1 MKKNI
6 IYDIIIVCGKLN
18 FLWGYRDYDVQIF
31 QECSKNMSKKSILK
45 AKEFAVFHVDID
57 DNFKVVKINNGFTEV
72 TGFKQPD
79 VENGLY
85 MSRLIPTDAYN
96 EYIVS
101 VRNNITDNGEF
112 CFKHPIILKDRS
124 IITVTCYGELEYY
137 DSVNTR
143 KVKMIVTVSDK
154 NQDDSEEEEYTES
167 GKDRLT
173 GLYSRERGEKLI
185 RQYLKIKPESEL
197 CALCIIDV
205 DNFYDINDHYGREF
219 GNSVLEEVA
228 EKLTS
233 VMRPTDI
240 VIRLGGDEFMVF
252 TKNTNKSY
260 IKSFGSS
267 ISKRVNSI
275 YAGTD
280 KEIGI
285 SCTVGIVN
293 TFYSNKYDELFD
305 YAYKTLMFA
314 KKTKKGSSLLY
325 SEVSNLVDSKVLDA
339 TIIDKGVTDIADENP
354 HENGNIVSFAYS
366 LLEKS
371 RDLKTAINLLLPKIS
386 RIFDFSRI
394 VIFEMNDE
402 NMYSKFTYHWCEKGK
417 PTDLNEIYDFNRKDY
432 NALIDYFEHDS
443 LVHITPKIMSK
454 LSKSLR
460 KLLEK
465 DKKQYFFSAIFNEGN
480 FRGCL
485 IFESLEKGRKLS
497 SQEVSTLKE
506 LSRVISTHITIVNA
520 DLASKAKSE
529 FLSRMS
535 HEIRT
540 PINAIKGMADKAMC
554 VIEKEETDSAG
565 EVYDCLE
572 KITISTKY
580 LTSLVNDILDMSK
593 IESGKLIVSND
604 IFDITNLL
612 EDFEMMIKPQADQRM
627 IKLTIEKNF
636 ENKLFVGDQFR
647 IHQVL
652 VNLAANALKF
662 TPFSG
667 KIKVSIDELESD
679 EESSVLKFTVED
691 NGIGIRKENLKKI
704 FESFEQADS
713 AVTKSYGGTGLGLSI
728 CKNLVELMGGTL
740 SVKSEEN
747 EGSAFSFTLELKKC
761 KSITDAIRETLYIS
775 QQDFDFTGKTV
786 LLAEDNDFNAEFAKS
801 LLENVGFDVQLALN
815 GKQAV
820 YSFISKPSYT
830 YDVILMD
837 VRMPLMDGYE
847 AAGCIRNSDKADA
860 HSVPIIALTAN
871 AAGDDEKLTIQSG
884 MNAYLSK
891 PFEKE
896 MLYIVSS
903 RENRNAMS

>member
-1 MKKNI
+1 
-6 IYDIIIVCGKLN
+6 
-18 FLWGYRDYDVQIF
+18 
-31 QECSKNMSKKSILK
+31 MSKKSILK
-45 AKEFAVFHVDID
+45 SKEFAVFHVDID

-96 EYIVS
+96 EYIIS
-101 VRNNITDNGEF
+101 VRKNITDNGEF

-143 KVKMIVTVSDK
+143 KVKMIVTVNDR
-154 NQDDSEEEEYTES
+154 NQDESEEEEYTES
-167 GKDRLT
+167 GKDKLT

-205 DNFYDINDHYGREF
+205 DNFYEINDHYGREF

-280 KEIGI
+280 NEIGI

-402 NMYSKFTYHWCEKGK
+402 NMYYKFTYHWCEKGK
-417 PTDLNEIYDFNRKDY
+417 PTDFNEIYDFNRKDY
-432 NALIDYFEHDS
+432 NALIDYFERDG
-443 LVHITPKIMSK
+443 LVTITPKIMSK

-460 KLLEK
+460 KMLEK

-497 SQEVSTLKE
+497 TQEVSTLKE

-520 DLASKAKSE
+520 DLASKAKSD

-554 VIEKEETDSAG
+554 VIENEENDSSG

-593 IESGKLIVSND
+593 IESGKLIVNND

-627 IKLTIEKNF
+627 IKLTIEKNY

-679 EESSVLKFTVED
+679 EESSVIKFIVED
-691 NGIGIRKENLKKI
+691 NGIGIKKENLKKI

-713 AVTKSYGGTGLGLSI
+713 AVTKTYGGTGLGLSI

-740 SVKSEEN
+740 NVKSEEN
-747 EGSAFSFTLELKKC
+747 EGSAFFFTLELKKC

-801 LLENVGFDVQLALN
+801 LLENVGFNVQLALN

-896 MLYIVSS
+896 MLYIMLKQFLEGESVITDR
-903 RENRNAMS
+903 REEMPAEYY

>member
-1 MKKNI
+1 MKENLI
-6 IYDIIIVCGKLN
+6 IKSKRYAS
-18 FLWGYRDYDVQIF
+18 F
-31 QECSKNMSKKSILK
+31 Q
-45 AKEFAVFHVDID
+45 VDID
-57 DNFKVVKINNGFTEV
+57 DNFKVISISDGFSEI
-72 TGFKQPD
+72 TGFSKND
-79 VENGLY
+79 IDIGLY

-96 EYIVS
+96 EYLVT
-101 VRNNITDNGEF
+101 VRDCITENGDF
-112 CFKHPIILKDRS
+112 CFRHPIIFKDRT
-124 IITVTCYGELEYY
+124 IQTVSCYGELEFY

-143 KVKMIVTVSDK
+143 KVKMVITVSDK
-154 NQDDSEEEEYTES
+154 KTEISETEEEYTET

-185 RQYLKIKPESEL
+185 KQYLKIKPKGEL
-197 CALCIIDV
+197 CALCIIDI
-205 DNFYDINDHYGREF
+205 DNFFEINNLYGREF

-260 IKSFGSS
+260 MKSFGSS

-280 KEIGI
+280 KDISI
-285 SCTVGIVN
+285 SCTIGIVN
-293 TFYSNKYDELFD
+293 TFYSDKYDQLFD

-314 KKTKKGSSLLY
+314 KRTKKGSSLLY
-325 SEVSNLVDSKVLDA
+325 SEVSHLVDAKVLDA
-339 TIIDKGVTDIADENP
+339 TIIDKGVTDIVDENP
-354 HENGNIVSFAYS
+354 HENGDITSFAYA

-371 RDLKTAINLLLPKIS
+371 KDLKTAINLLLPKIS

-394 VIFEMNDE
+394 VIFEMNDD
-402 NMYSKFTYHWCEKGK
+402 NMYYKFTYHWCEKGK
-417 PTDLNEIYDFNRKDY
+417 PADINNIYDFNRKDY
-432 NALIDYFEHDS
+432 NALIDYFERDG
-443 LVHITPKIMSK
+443 LVQLTPKIIQK

-460 KLLEK
+460 KMLEK
-465 DKKQYFFSAIFNEGN
+465 NDKNQYIFSAIYNEGV
-480 FRGCL
+480 FKGCL
-485 IFESLEKGRKLS
+485 IFETHDKNRKLS
-497 SQEVSTLKE
+497 TSEISTLKE
-506 LSRVISTHITIVNA
+506 LSRVIATHINIVNA

-540 PINAIKGMADKAMC
+540 PINAIKGMADRAIC
-554 VIEKEETDSAG
+554 VLERDENDAE

-572 KITISTKY
+572 KINISTRY

-593 IESGKLIVSND
+593 IESGKMTVTQE
-604 IFDITNLL
+604 IFDITNLI
-612 EDFEMMIKPQADQRM
+612 EDFEMMIKPQAEQRL
-627 IKLTIEKNF
+627 IKLSIERNF
-636 ENKLFVGDQFR
+636 TNKLFVGDQFR

-667 KIKVSIDELESD
+667 IINVRIDETEYKED
-679 EESSVLKFTVED
+679 SSILKFTVED
-691 NGIGIRKENLKKI
+691 NGIGIKKENLKKI
-704 FESFEQADS
+704 FESFEQADVT
-713 AVTKSYGGTGLGLSI
+713 VTKNYGGTGLGLSI

-740 SVKSEEN
+740 NVKSEEN
-747 EGSAFSFTLELKKC
+747 KGSAFFFTLELKKC
-761 KSITDAIRETLYIS
+761 RSITDAIRETLFIS
-775 QQDFDFTGKTV
+775 QQNFDFTGKTV

-801 LLENVGFDVQLALN
+801 LLENVGFKVQLALN

-820 YSFISKPSYT
+820 YSFLSNPSYT
-830 YDVILMD
+830 YDVIIMD

-860 HSVPIIALTAN
+860 CSVPIIALTAN
-871 AAGDDEKLTIQSG
+871 AACDDEKHAIQSG

-896 MLYIVSS
+896 MLYIMLKQFLDGSS
-903 RENRNAMS
+903 VITEYNEENGRDVTGTYM

>member
-1 MKKNI
+1 
-6 IYDIIIVCGKLN
+6 
-18 FLWGYRDYDVQIF
+18 
-31 QECSKNMSKKSILK
+31 MSKKSILK
-45 AKEFAVFHVDID
+45 SKEFAVFHVDID

-96 EYIVS
+96 EYIIS
-101 VRNNITDNGEF
+101 VRKNITDNGEF

-143 KVKMIVTVSDK
+143 KVKMIVTVNDR
-154 NQDDSEEEEYTES
+154 NQDEGEEEEYTES
-167 GKDRLT
+167 GKDKLT

-205 DNFYDINDHYGREF
+205 DNFYEINDHYGREF

-402 NMYSKFTYHWCEKGK
+402 NMYYKFTYHWCEKGK
-417 PTDLNEIYDFNRKDY
+417 PTDFNEIYDFNRKDY
-432 NALIDYFEHDS
+432 NALIDYFERDG
-443 LVHITPKIMSK
+443 LVTITPKIMSK

-460 KLLEK
+460 KMLEK

-497 SQEVSTLKE
+497 TQEVSTLKE

-520 DLASKAKSE
+520 DLASKAKSD

-554 VIEKEETDSAG
+554 VIENEENDSSG

-593 IESGKLIVSND
+593 IESGKLIVNND

-627 IKLTIEKNF
+627 IKLTIEKNY

-679 EESSVLKFTVED
+679 EESSVIKFIVED
-691 NGIGIRKENLKKI
+691 NGIGIKKENLKKI

-713 AVTKSYGGTGLGLSI
+713 AVTKTYGGTGLGLSI

-740 SVKSEEN
+740 NVKSEEN
-747 EGSAFSFTLELKKC
+747 EGSAFFFTLELKKC

-896 MLYIVSS
+896 MLYIMLKQFLEGESVITDR
-903 RENRNAMS
+903 REEMPAEYY

>member
-1 MKKNI
+1 
-6 IYDIIIVCGKLN
+6 
-18 FLWGYRDYDVQIF
+18 
-31 QECSKNMSKKSILK
+31 MSKKSILK
-45 AKEFAVFHVDID
+45 SKEFAVFHVDID

-96 EYIVS
+96 EYIIS
-101 VRNNITDNGEF
+101 VRKNITDNGEF

-143 KVKMIVTVSDK
+143 KVKMIVTVNDR
-154 NQDDSEEEEYTES
+154 NQDESEEEEYTES
-167 GKDRLT
+167 GKDKLT

-205 DNFYDINDHYGREF
+205 DNFYEINDHYGREF

-402 NMYSKFTYHWCEKGK
+402 NMYYKFTYHWCEKGK
-417 PTDLNEIYDFNRKDY
+417 PTDFNEIYDFNRKDY
-432 NALIDYFEHDS
+432 NALIDYFERDG
-443 LVHITPKIMSK
+443 LVTITPKIMSK

-460 KLLEK
+460 KMLEK

-497 SQEVSTLKE
+497 TQEVSTLKE

-520 DLASKAKSE
+520 DLASKAKSD

-554 VIEKEETDSAG
+554 VIENEENDSSG

-593 IESGKLIVSND
+593 IESGKLIVNND

-627 IKLTIEKNF
+627 IKLTIEKNY

-679 EESSVLKFTVED
+679 EESSVIKFIVED
-691 NGIGIRKENLKKI
+691 NGIGIKKENLKKI

-713 AVTKSYGGTGLGLSI
+713 AVTKTYGGTGLGLSI

-740 SVKSEEN
+740 NVKSEEN
-747 EGSAFSFTLELKKC
+747 EGSAFFFTLELKKC

-801 LLENVGFDVQLALN
+801 LLENIGFNVQLALN

-896 MLYIVSS
+896 MLYIMLKQFLEGESVITDR
-903 RENRNAMS
+903 REEMPAEYY

>member
-1 MKKNI
+1 
-6 IYDIIIVCGKLN
+6 
-18 FLWGYRDYDVQIF
+18 
-31 QECSKNMSKKSILK
+31 MSKKSILK
-45 AKEFAVFHVDID
+45 SKEFAVFHVDID

-96 EYIVS
+96 EYIIS
-101 VRNNITDNGEF
+101 VRKNITDNGEF

-143 KVKMIVTVSDK
+143 KVKMIVTVNDR
-154 NQDDSEEEEYTES
+154 NQDESEEEEYTES
-167 GKDRLT
+167 GKDKLT

-205 DNFYDINDHYGREF
+205 DNFYEINDHYGREF

-260 IKSFGSS
+260 IRSFGSS

-402 NMYSKFTYHWCEKGK
+402 NMYYKFTYHWCEKGK
-417 PTDLNEIYDFNRKDY
+417 PTDFNEIYDFNRKDY
-432 NALIDYFEHDS
+432 NALIDYFERDG
-443 LVHITPKIMSK
+443 LVTITPKIMSK

-460 KLLEK
+460 KMLEK

-497 SQEVSTLKE
+497 TQEVSTLKE

-520 DLASKAKSE
+520 DLASKAKSD

-554 VIEKEETDSAG
+554 VIENEENDSSG

-593 IESGKLIVSND
+593 IESGKLIVNND

-627 IKLTIEKNF
+627 IKLTIEKNY

-679 EESSVLKFTVED
+679 EESSVIKFIVED
-691 NGIGIRKENLKKI
+691 NGIGIKKENLKKI

-713 AVTKSYGGTGLGLSI
+713 AVTKTYGGTGLGLSI

-740 SVKSEEN
+740 NVKSEEN
-747 EGSAFSFTLELKKC
+747 EGSAFFFTLELKKC

-801 LLENVGFDVQLALN
+801 LLENVGFNVQLALN

-896 MLYIVSS
+896 MLYIMLKQFLEGESVITDR
-903 RENRNAMS
+903 REEMPAEYY

>member
-1 MKKNI
+1 
-6 IYDIIIVCGKLN
+6 
-18 FLWGYRDYDVQIF
+18 
-31 QECSKNMSKKSILK
+31 MSKKSILK
-45 AKEFAVFHVDID
+45 SKEFAVFHVDID

-96 EYIVS
+96 EYIIS
-101 VRNNITDNGEF
+101 VRKNITDNGEF

-143 KVKMIVTVSDK
+143 KVKMIVTVNDR
-154 NQDDSEEEEYTES
+154 NQDEGEEEEYTES
-167 GKDRLT
+167 GKDKLT

-205 DNFYDINDHYGREF
+205 DNFYEINDHYGREF

-402 NMYSKFTYHWCEKGK
+402 NMYYKFTYHWCEKGK
-417 PTDLNEIYDFNRKDY
+417 PTDFNEIYDFNRKDY
-432 NALIDYFEHDS
+432 NALIDYFERDG
-443 LVHITPKIMSK
+443 LVTITPKIMSK

-460 KLLEK
+460 KMLEK

-497 SQEVSTLKE
+497 TQEVSTLKE

-520 DLASKAKSE
+520 DLASKAKSD

-554 VIEKEETDSAG
+554 VIENEENDSSG

-593 IESGKLIVSND
+593 IESGKLIVNND

-627 IKLTIEKNF
+627 IKLTIEKNY
-636 ENKLFVGDQFR
+636 ENKIFVGDQFR

-679 EESSVLKFTVED
+679 EESSVIKFIVED
-691 NGIGIRKENLKKI
+691 NGIGIKKENLKKI

-713 AVTKSYGGTGLGLSI
+713 AVTKTYGGTGLGLSI

-740 SVKSEEN
+740 NVKSEEN
-747 EGSAFSFTLELKKC
+747 EGSAFFFTLELKKC

-801 LLENVGFDVQLALN
+801 LLENVGFNVQLALN

-896 MLYIVSS
+896 MLYIMLKQFLEGESVITDR
-903 RENRNAMS
+903 REEMPAEYY

>member
-1 MKKNI
+1 
-6 IYDIIIVCGKLN
+6 
-18 FLWGYRDYDVQIF
+18 
-31 QECSKNMSKKSILK
+31 MSKKSILK
-45 AKEFAVFHVDID
+45 SKEFAVFHVDID

-96 EYIVS
+96 EYIIS
-101 VRNNITDNGEF
+101 VRKNITDNGEF

-143 KVKMIVTVSDK
+143 KVKMIVTVNDR
-154 NQDDSEEEEYTES
+154 NQDESEEEEYTES
-167 GKDRLT
+167 GKDKLT

-205 DNFYDINDHYGREF
+205 DNFYEINDHYGREF

-402 NMYSKFTYHWCEKGK
+402 NMYYKFTYHWCEKGK
-417 PTDLNEIYDFNRKDY
+417 PTDFNEIYDFNRKDY
-432 NALIDYFEHDS
+432 NALIDYFERDG
-443 LVHITPKIMSK
+443 LVTITPKIMSK

-460 KLLEK
+460 KMLEK

-497 SQEVSTLKE
+497 TQEVSTLKE

-520 DLASKAKSE
+520 DLASKAKSD

-554 VIEKEETDSAG
+554 VIENEENDSSG

-593 IESGKLIVSND
+593 IESGKLIVNND

-627 IKLTIEKNF
+627 IKLTIEKNY

-679 EESSVLKFTVED
+679 EESSVIKFSVED
-691 NGIGIRKENLKKI
+691 NGIGIKKENLKKI

-713 AVTKSYGGTGLGLSI
+713 AVTKTYGGTGLGLSI

-740 SVKSEEN
+740 NVKSEEN
-747 EGSAFSFTLELKKC
+747 EGSAFFFTIKLKKC

-896 MLYIVSS
+896 MLYIMLKQFLEGESVITDR
-903 RENRNAMS
+903 REEMPAEYY

>member
-1 MKKNI
+1 
-6 IYDIIIVCGKLN
+6 
-18 FLWGYRDYDVQIF
+18 
-31 QECSKNMSKKSILK
+31 MSKKSILK
-45 AKEFAVFHVDID
+45 SKEFAVFHVDID

-124 IITVTCYGELEYY
+124 IITITCYGELEYY

-154 NQDDSEEEEYTES
+154 KQDDSEEEEYTES
-167 GKDRLT
+167 GKDKLT

-417 PTDLNEIYDFNRKDY
+417 PIDLNEIYDFNRKDY

-691 NGIGIRKENLKKI
+691 NGIGIKKENLKKI

-740 SVKSEEN
+740 NVKSEEN

-896 MLYIVSS
+896 MLYIMLKQFLEGESVISD
-903 RENRNAMS
+903 RKEQMPAEYY

>member
-1 MKKNI
+1 
-6 IYDIIIVCGKLN
+6 
-18 FLWGYRDYDVQIF
+18 
-31 QECSKNMSKKSILK
+31 MSKKSILK
-45 AKEFAVFHVDID
+45 SKEFAVFHVDID

-96 EYIVS
+96 EYIIS
-101 VRNNITDNGEF
+101 VRKNITDNGEF

-143 KVKMIVTVSDK
+143 KVKMIVTVNDR
-154 NQDDSEEEEYTES
+154 NQDESEEEEYTES
-167 GKDRLT
+167 GKDKLT

-205 DNFYDINDHYGREF
+205 DNFYEINDHYGREF

-402 NMYSKFTYHWCEKGK
+402 NMYYKFTYHWCEKGK
-417 PTDLNEIYDFNRKDY
+417 PTDFNEIYDFNRKDY
-432 NALIDYFEHDS
+432 NALIDYFERDG
-443 LVHITPKIMSK
+443 LVTITPKIMSK

-460 KLLEK
+460 KMLEK

-497 SQEVSTLKE
+497 TQEVSTLKE

-520 DLASKAKSE
+520 DLASKAKSD

-554 VIEKEETDSAG
+554 VIENEENDSSG

-593 IESGKLIVSND
+593 IESGKLIVNND

-627 IKLTIEKNF
+627 IKLTIEKNY

-679 EESSVLKFTVED
+679 EESSVIKFIVED
-691 NGIGIRKENLKKI
+691 NGIGIKKENLKKI

-713 AVTKSYGGTGLGLSI
+713 AVTKTYGGTGLGLSI

-740 SVKSEEN
+740 NVKSEEN
-747 EGSAFSFTLELKKC
+747 EGSAFFFTLELKKC

-801 LLENVGFDVQLALN
+801 LLENVGFNVQLALN

-896 MLYIVSS
+896 MLYIMLKQFLEGESVITDR
-903 RENRNAMS
+903 REEMPAEYY

>member
-1 MKKNI
+1 
-6 IYDIIIVCGKLN
+6 
-18 FLWGYRDYDVQIF
+18 
-31 QECSKNMSKKSILK
+31 MSKKSILK
-45 AKEFAVFHVDID
+45 SKEFAVFHVDID

-154 NQDDSEEEEYTES
+154 KQDDSEEEEYTES
-167 GKDRLT
+167 GKDKLT

-417 PTDLNEIYDFNRKDY
+417 PIDLNEIYDFNRKDY

-691 NGIGIRKENLKKI
+691 NGIGIKKENLKKI

-740 SVKSEEN
+740 NVKSEEN

-896 MLYIVSS
+896 MLYIMLKQFLEGESVISD
-903 RENRNAMS
+903 RKEQMPAEYY

>member
-1 MKKNI
+1 
-6 IYDIIIVCGKLN
+6 
-18 FLWGYRDYDVQIF
+18 
-31 QECSKNMSKKSILK
+31 MSKKSILK
-45 AKEFAVFHVDID
+45 SKEFAVFHVDID

-96 EYIVS
+96 EYIIS
-101 VRNNITDNGEF
+101 VRKNITDNGEF

-143 KVKMIVTVSDK
+143 KVKMIVTVNDR
-154 NQDDSEEEEYTES
+154 NQDESEEEEYTES
-167 GKDRLT
+167 GKDKLT

-205 DNFYDINDHYGREF
+205 DNFYEINDHYGREF

-402 NMYSKFTYHWCEKGK
+402 NMYYKFTYHWCEKGK
-417 PTDLNEIYDFNRKDY
+417 PTDFNEIYDFNRKDY
-432 NALIDYFEHDS
+432 NALIDYFERDG
-443 LVHITPKIMSK
+443 LVTITPKIMSK

-460 KLLEK
+460 KMLEK

-497 SQEVSTLKE
+497 TQEVSTLKE

-520 DLASKAKSE
+520 DLASKAKSD

-554 VIEKEETDSAG
+554 VIENEENDSSG

-593 IESGKLIVSND
+593 IESGKLIVNND

-627 IKLTIEKNF
+627 IKLTIEKNY

-679 EESSVLKFTVED
+679 EESSVIKFSVED
-691 NGIGIRKENLKKI
+691 NGIGIKKENLKKI

-713 AVTKSYGGTGLGLSI
+713 AVTKTYGGTGLGLSI

-740 SVKSEEN
+740 NVKSEEN
-747 EGSAFSFTLELKKC
+747 EGSAFFFTIKLKKC

-801 LLENVGFDVQLALN
+801 LLENVGFNVQLALN

-896 MLYIVSS
+896 MLYIMLKQFLEGESVITDR
-903 RENRNAMS
+903 REEMPAEYY

>member
-1 MKKNI
+1 
-6 IYDIIIVCGKLN
+6 
-18 FLWGYRDYDVQIF
+18 
-31 QECSKNMSKKSILK
+31 MSKKSILK
-45 AKEFAVFHVDID
+45 SKEFAVFHVDID

-96 EYIVS
+96 EYIIS
-101 VRNNITDNGEF
+101 VRKNITDNGEF

-143 KVKMIVTVSDK
+143 KVKMIVTVNDR
-154 NQDDSEEEEYTES
+154 NQDEGEEEEYTES
-167 GKDRLT
+167 GKDKLT

-205 DNFYDINDHYGREF
+205 DNFYEINDHYGREF

-402 NMYSKFTYHWCEKGK
+402 NMYYKFTYHWCEKGK
-417 PTDLNEIYDFNRKDY
+417 PTDFNEIYDFNRKDY
-432 NALIDYFEHDS
+432 NALIDYFERDG
-443 LVHITPKIMSK
+443 LVTITPKIMSK

-460 KLLEK
+460 KMLEK

-497 SQEVSTLKE
+497 TQEVSTLKE

-520 DLASKAKSE
+520 DLASKAKSD

-554 VIEKEETDSAG
+554 VIENEENDSSG

-593 IESGKLIVSND
+593 IESGKLIVNND

-627 IKLTIEKNF
+627 IKLTIEKNY

-679 EESSVLKFTVED
+679 EESSVIKFIVED
-691 NGIGIRKENLKKI
+691 NGIGIKKENLKKI

-713 AVTKSYGGTGLGLSI
+713 AVTKTYGGTGLGLSI

-740 SVKSEEN
+740 NVKSEEN
-747 EGSAFSFTLELKKC
+747 EGSAFFFTLELKKC

-801 LLENVGFDVQLALN
+801 LLENVGFNVQLALN

-896 MLYIVSS
+896 MLYIMLKQFLEGESVITDR
-903 RENRNAMS
+903 REEMPAEYY

>member
-1 MKKNI
+1 
-6 IYDIIIVCGKLN
+6 
-18 FLWGYRDYDVQIF
+18 
-31 QECSKNMSKKSILK
+31 MSKKSILK
-45 AKEFAVFHVDID
+45 SKEFAVFHVDID

-96 EYIVS
+96 EYIIS
-101 VRNNITDNGEF
+101 VRKNITDNGEF

-143 KVKMIVTVSDK
+143 KVKMIVTVNDR
-154 NQDDSEEEEYTES
+154 NQDESEEEEYTES
-167 GKDRLT
+167 GKDKLT

-205 DNFYDINDHYGREF
+205 DNFYEINDHYGREF

-402 NMYSKFTYHWCEKGK
+402 NMYYKFTYHWCEKGK
-417 PTDLNEIYDFNRKDY
+417 PTDFNEIYDFNRKDY
-432 NALIDYFEHDS
+432 NALIDYFERDG
-443 LVHITPKIMSK
+443 LVTITPKIMSK

-460 KLLEK
+460 KMLEK

-497 SQEVSTLKE
+497 TQEVSTLKE

-520 DLASKAKSE
+520 DLASKAKSD

-554 VIEKEETDSAG
+554 VIENEENDSSG

-593 IESGKLIVSND
+593 IESGKLIVNND

-627 IKLTIEKNF
+627 IKLTIEKNY

-679 EESSVLKFTVED
+679 EESSVIKFSVED
-691 NGIGIRKENLKKI
+691 NGIGIKKENLKKI

-713 AVTKSYGGTGLGLSI
+713 AVTKTYGGTGLGLSI

-740 SVKSEEN
+740 NVKSEEN
-747 EGSAFSFTLELKKC
+747 EGSAFFFTLELKKC

-801 LLENVGFDVQLALN
+801 LLENVGFNVQLALN

-896 MLYIVSS
+896 MLYIMLKQFLEGESVITDR
-903 RENRNAMS
+903 REEMPAEYY

>member
-1 MKKNI
+1 
-6 IYDIIIVCGKLN
+6 
-18 FLWGYRDYDVQIF
+18 
-31 QECSKNMSKKSILK
+31 MSKKSILK
-45 AKEFAVFHVDID
+45 SKEFAVFHVDID

-96 EYIVS
+96 EYIIS
-101 VRNNITDNGEF
+101 VRKNITDNGEF

-143 KVKMIVTVSDK
+143 KVKMIVTVNDR
-154 NQDDSEEEEYTES
+154 NQDEGEEEEYTES
-167 GKDRLT
+167 GKDKLT

-205 DNFYDINDHYGREF
+205 DNFYEINDHYGREF

-305 YAYKTLMFA
+305 YAYNTLMFA
-314 KKTKKGSSLLY
+314 QKTKKGSSLLY

-402 NMYSKFTYHWCEKGK
+402 NMYYKFTYHWCEKGK
-417 PTDLNEIYDFNRKDY
+417 PTDFNEIYDFNRKDY
-432 NALIDYFEHDS
+432 NALIDYFERDG
-443 LVHITPKIMSK
+443 LVTITPKIMSK

-460 KLLEK
+460 KMLEK

-497 SQEVSTLKE
+497 TQEVSTLKE

-520 DLASKAKSE
+520 DLASKAKSD

-554 VIEKEETDSAG
+554 VIENEENDSSG

-593 IESGKLIVSND
+593 IESGKLIVNND

-627 IKLTIEKNF
+627 IKLTIEKNY

-679 EESSVLKFTVED
+679 EESSVIKFSVED
-691 NGIGIRKENLKKI
+691 NGIGIKKENLKKI

-713 AVTKSYGGTGLGLSI
+713 AVTKTYGGTGLGLSI

-740 SVKSEEN
+740 NVKSEEN
-747 EGSAFSFTLELKKC
+747 EGSAFFFTLELKKC

-801 LLENVGFDVQLALN
+801 LLENVGFNVQLALN

-896 MLYIVSS
+896 MLYIMLKQFLEGESVITDR
-903 RENRNAMS
+903 REEMPAEYY

>member
-1 MKKNI
+1 
-6 IYDIIIVCGKLN
+6 
-18 FLWGYRDYDVQIF
+18 
-31 QECSKNMSKKSILK
+31 MSKKSILK
-45 AKEFAVFHVDID
+45 SKEFAVFHVDID

-96 EYIVS
+96 EYIIS
-101 VRNNITDNGEF
+101 VRKNITDNGEF

-143 KVKMIVTVSDK
+143 KVKMIVTVNDR
-154 NQDDSEEEEYTES
+154 NQDESEEEEYTES
-167 GKDRLT
+167 GKDKLT

-205 DNFYDINDHYGREF
+205 DNFYEINDHYGREF

-402 NMYSKFTYHWCEKGK
+402 NMYYKFTYHWCEKGK
-417 PTDLNEIYDFNRKDY
+417 PTDFNEIYDFNRKDY
-432 NALIDYFEHDS
+432 NALIDYFERDG
-443 LVHITPKIMSK
+443 LVTITPKIMSK

-460 KLLEK
+460 KMLEK

-497 SQEVSTLKE
+497 TQEVSTLKE

-520 DLASKAKSE
+520 DLASKAKSD

-554 VIEKEETDSAG
+554 VIENEENDSSG

-593 IESGKLIVSND
+593 IESGKLIVNND

-627 IKLTIEKNF
+627 IKLTIEKNY

-679 EESSVLKFTVED
+679 EESSVIKFSVED
-691 NGIGIRKENLKKI
+691 NGIGIKKENLKKI

-713 AVTKSYGGTGLGLSI
+713 AVTKTYGGTGLGLSI

-740 SVKSEEN
+740 NVKSEEN
-747 EGSAFSFTLELKKC
+747 EGSAFFFTLELRKC

-801 LLENVGFDVQLALN
+801 LLENVGFNVQLALN

-896 MLYIVSS
+896 MLYIMLKQFLEGESVITDR
-903 RENRNAMS
+903 REEMPAEYY